1 MIGVSKLSSRGRL
14 LYLVRGGAS
23 LIADIFSMIGVIT
36 ASEAFFAF
44 DLRGENRLRETSL
57 AAANAVTSPLLLCPC
72 LTLVGGERKSSY

>member
-14 LYLVRGGAS
+14 LYLVRGGTS
-23 LIADIFSMIGVIT
+23 LIAGKRSGVTT

-57 AAANAVTSPLLLCPC
+57 AAANAVTPPLLLCPC
-72 LTLVGGERKSSY
+72 LSLVGGERKSSY